1 MAMGLVSIIA
11 AVWLVGHV
19 RPLSGKVVG
28 LIKGAV

>member
-1 MAMGLVSIIA
+1 MAIGLVLLLV

-28 LIKGAV
+28 LAKGVV